1 MKVVQLGFGAVGRE
15 NVRQL
20 LTRGHEVVAVVDK
33 VADLGPEALAQ
44 AGAGAGR
51 APLAARD
58 IRACLQAMKVKAD
71 VVLEAT
77 SFDPTEFLRVVRAA
91 AEHGCDLVS
100 ANGIVNISR
109 MYPETHAEADRI
121 ARTAGI
127 RVVGAGVVPGF
138 LSDLLPLLL
147 TGACAEVRAIEV
159 SRRSDFSKWGQD
171 VMTRYGFGLA
181 PSEFEHQTR
190 EGRVV
195 LFKNL
200 WQSLHMLADE
210 LHWEITGSEELKQ
223 AHVSKRQRRSDHLS
237 IDAGTVGGFIHRVE
251 STCGS
256 GRRIRIQVEGFL
268 EPQGPAEEPA
278 LEIRLSGRPDIS
290 LSVGGDLLH
299 GAGVMAS
306 TSATMVNVMGS
317 LHRTTPGLKSV
328 ADLLP
333 IVCRD

>member
-1 MKVVQLGFGAVGRE
+1 MKAVQLGFGAVGRE

-20 LTRGHEVVAVVDK
+20 VARGHEVVAVVDRL
-33 VADLGPEALAQ
+33 ADLGPASLGPA
-44 AGAGAGR
+44 AGAVAV
-51 APLAARD
+51 RD
-58 IRACLQAMKVKAD
+58 LRSALEAVQAD
-71 VVLEAT
+71 VILEAT
-77 SFDPTEFLRVVRAA
+77 SFDPDEFLRVVQAA
-91 AEHGCDLVS
+91 ADHRCDLVS
-100 ANGIVNISR
+100 ANGIVNIAR
-109 MYPETHAEADRI
+109 MYPPVHAEADRI
-121 ARTAGI
+121 ARAAGI

-159 SRRSDFSKWGQD
+159 RRRSDFSKWGQD

-181 PSEFEHQTR
+181 PPEFERQAH

-200 WQSLHMLADE
+200 WQSVHMLADE
-210 LHWEITGSEELKQ
+210 LRWPITATDELKQ
-223 AHVSKRQRRSDHLS
+223 PHVSARPRRGDHMR

-251 STCGS
+251 ARCGEGCS
-256 GRRIRIQVEGFL
+256 IRIQVEGFV
-268 EPQGPAEEPA
+268 EPQGPAEAPA
-278 LEIRLSGRPDIS
+278 LDIQLSGRPDIS

-306 TSATMVNVMGS
+306 TSATMVNIAGA
-317 LHRTTPGLKSV
+317 LQRATPGLKSL
-328 ADLLP
+328 ADLSP